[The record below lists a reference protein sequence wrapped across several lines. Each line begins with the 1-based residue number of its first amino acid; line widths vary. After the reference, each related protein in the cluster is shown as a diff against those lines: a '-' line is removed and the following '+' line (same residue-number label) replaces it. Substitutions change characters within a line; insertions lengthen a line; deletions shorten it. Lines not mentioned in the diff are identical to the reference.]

1 MDFFNKLGETI
12 ANKSKEVVQSAR
24 DVKDMASL
32 KAKIGQQESRIKN
45 WYQVIGEKVYRA
57 EKDQEH
63 SALETEFSMI
73 TDAFAEI
80 GRLKKEMEKIKGVK
94 TCPSCKAEVDDSVK
108 FCPECGERL
117 MSECSSE
124 IEDEPCESAEEDD
137 KNWID
142 LSAAQSGEHD
152 VEEEQGGENE

>member
-12 ANKSKEVVQSAR
+12 ANKSKEVAQSAR

-57 EKDQEH
+57 EKDQKH

-94 TCPSCKAEVDDSVK
+94 TCPSCKAEVDDSVNTRIFWISSSYIANFLFPVVK
-108 FCPECGERL
+108 FPTISPRAV
-117 MSECSSE
+117 
-124 IEDEPCESAEEDD
+124 PTAP
-137 KNWID
+137 
-142 LSAAQSGEHD
+142 
-152 VEEEQGGENE
+152 

>member
-12 ANKSKEVVQSAR
+12 ANKSKEVAQSAR

-57 EKDQEH
+57 EKDQKH

-108 FCPECGERL
+108 FCPECGCGSARYHAVQK
-117 MSECSSE
+117 S
-124 IEDEPCESAEEDD
+124 DEGC
-137 KNWID
+137 
-142 LSAAQSGEHD
+142 
-152 VEEEQGGENE
+152 

>member
-1 MDFFNKLGETI
+1 MT
-12 ANKSKEVVQSAR
+12 
-24 DVKDMASL
+24 
-32 KAKIGQQESRIKN
+32 
-45 WYQVIGEKVYRA
+45 
-57 EKDQEH
+57 
-63 SALETEFSMI
+63 
-73 TDAFAEI
+73 
-80 GRLKKEMEKIKGVK
+80 
-94 TCPSCKAEVDDSVK
+94 CKAEVDDSVK

-142 LSAAQSGEHD
+142 LSVAQSGEHD